1 MPSFPRT
8 LAIATVLV
16 AFSAFQAEARD
27 VTVKGLGS
35 KPCSQWTQAHQG
47 RKPEAALQET
57 WLAGF
62 VTGFNAY
69 GLKESKDGA
78 AGTDLKGIVSS
89 ISSYCSA
96 HPSDDLFKA
105 AVALVL
111 DLQKKSGAK

>member
-1 MPSFPRT
+1 MPNISST
-8 LAIATVLV
+8 LAIATALL
-16 AFSAFQAEARD
+16 AFSAVQADARD
-27 VTVKGLGS
+27 VTVKGLGN

-47 RKPEAALQET
+47 RKPDAALQET

-69 GLKESKDGA
+69 GLKESKDVA
-78 AGTDLKGIVSS
+78 AGADLNGIVSP
-89 ISSYCSA
+89 ISRYCSA

-105 AVALVL
+105 AAALLL